1 MIASSPAV
9 STATALSTSLRIHHL
24 DKRYG
29 ETRALDDVSLE
40 VERGEFVTV
49 LGPSGCGKTT
59 LLRAIAGFVMP
70 DAGEIAIDGVTM
82 TDVPPY
88 RRPTAMVFQSY
99 ALFPHL
105 TVAENV
111 AFGLQERP
119 RPERLPKAVIAQ
131 RVEAALALVEL
142 GGFGGRRIAQLSGGQ
157 QQRVALARSLVLEPA
172 VLLLD
177 EPLGALDVLLR
188 RQMQGMLKHLQ
199 RQTGITFLV
208 VTHDQ
213 EEALT
218 MSDRIVVM
226 HGGRIAQQGTP
237 REIFT
242 RPRSRFVAE
251 FLGDGRRNLLPVT
264 RHPGGQALVAG
275 VAVAA
280 GVLPDGDGVA
290 WAMLPP
296 SRLRLALPGSPDI
309 PAVACQW
316 EARIA
321 DVTFRGATISAE
333 TTTPDGTRAIADL
346 DADGA
351 AEALR
356 AGELAVAWFDPAD
369 LTLITDAIA
378 DAEAHP
384 EGMPTP

>member
-1 MIASSPAV
+1 MIASAPTV
-9 STATALSTSLRIHHL
+9 STAFSATSLRVHHL
-24 DKRYG
+24 GKRYG

-40 VERGEFVTV
+40 VARGELVTV

-82 TDVPPY
+82 TGVPPY

-119 RPERLPKAVIAQ
+119 RPERLPKAVIAE

-157 QQRVALARSLVLEPA
+157 QQRVALARSLVLEPT

-199 RQTGITFLV
+199 RQTGITFLA

-237 REIFT
+237 REVFM

-251 FLGDGRRNLLPVT
+251 FLGDGRRNLLPMT
-264 RHPGGQALVAG
+264 RPPDGRTLVAG
-275 VAVAA
+275 VAVDR
-280 GVLPDGDGVA
+280 GVLPVGEGDGAA

-296 SRLRLALPGSPDI
+296 SRLRLVPLGAPI
-309 PAVACQW
+309 PAAACQW

-321 DVTFRGATISAE
+321 DVTFRGATISTE
-333 TTTPDGTRAIADL
+333 TTAPDGTRAIADL
-346 DADGA
+346 DADVA
-351 AEALR
+351 AEAMR
-356 AGELAVAWFDPAD
+356 TGDLAVAWFDPAD
-369 LTLITDAIA
+369 LTVIA
-378 DAEAHP
+378 DPDP
-384 EGMPTP
+384 EGISTP